1 MKLVVTVLVMLLAGL
16 TAGCGGAQPPIDLL
30 ASTQGAVRGA
40 EEAGA
45 TENPD
50 AALHL
55 KLAKEQ
61 VAKAKEQMDDGD
73 DEEAQLTLLR
83 AEADAELAHA
93 LAEKAATVGEAAE
106 AMDHLEKL
114 KKDGK

>member
-1 MKLVVTVLVMLLAGL
+1 MKLPASVIVVVVLVLSF
-16 TAGCGGAQPPIDLL
+16 GCGGAPPPIDLL

-45 TENPD
+45 AEDPK

-61 VAKAKEQMDDGD
+61 IATAKVQMDDGD
-73 DEEAQLTLLR
+73 DEEAQRTLLR

-93 LAEKAATVGEAAE
+93 LAEKAATAGEAAE
-106 AMDHLEKL
+106 AMDDLDKL
-114 KKDGK
+114 KNSGK

>member
-1 MKLVVTVLVMLLAGL
+1 MS
-16 TAGCGGAQPPIDLL
+16 GCGGAPPTVDLL

-45 TENPD
+45 QDDPQ

-61 VAKAKEQMDDGD
+61 VAAAKVLMDDGD
-73 DEEAQLTLLR
+73 DEEAHLKLLR

-93 LAEKAATVGEAAE
+93 LAEKAATVSKAAE
-106 AMDHLEKL
+106 AMEDLDKL
-114 KKDGK
+114 KKQGK